1 MLRAFKD
8 KITNAE
14 KVIVFLFAM
23 MAVPAV
29 AACEA
34 FGSKQYLGLIAVGAL
49 ALAFAIVL
57 LSLLVFDHE
66 QTTLE
71 SLGLSL
77 LSAVYPTLLLSL
89 LVLCNH
95 GFNTVDGELVSKFG
109 LDSRLM
115 ILMVF
120 VISPISDTIAFAF
133 GCTLKKYL
141 PQKLAPKLSP
151 NKTIIG
157 FIGGLVGGMLGA
169 TILYFVY
176 NLPFMPGSYDQMYI
190 WLPVYMSIGLVAALS
205 TAFGDLVE
213 SSIKR
218 KVGLKDMGK
227 IMPGHGG
234 VLDRIDGTIYATVA
248 VYVCFA
254 VIHLFL

>member
-1 MLRAFKD
+1 MKMNRVWSGIAYVIILLTTYCLKYFIPQINGVPYGDFCFDLLIYFFGIVGTFEMLRAFKD
-8 KITNAE
+8 KTTNAE

-23 MAVPAV
+23 IAVPAV
-29 AACEA
+29 ASCEA

-77 LSAVYPTLLLSL
+77 LAAVYPTLLLSL

-95 GFNTVDGELVSKFG
+95 GFNTVDSELVTKFG

-133 GCTLKKYL
+133 GCTL
-141 PQKLAPKLSP
+141 
-151 NKTIIG
+151 
-157 FIGGLVGGMLGA
+157 
-169 TILYFVY
+169 LYCCCARV
-176 NLPFMPGSYDQMYI
+176 
-190 WLPVYMSIGLVAALS
+190 W
-205 TAFGDLVE
+205 
-213 SSIKR
+213 
-218 KVGLKDMGK
+218 
-227 IMPGHGG
+227 
-234 VLDRIDGTIYATVA
+234 
-248 VYVCFA
+248 
-254 VIHLFL
+254 